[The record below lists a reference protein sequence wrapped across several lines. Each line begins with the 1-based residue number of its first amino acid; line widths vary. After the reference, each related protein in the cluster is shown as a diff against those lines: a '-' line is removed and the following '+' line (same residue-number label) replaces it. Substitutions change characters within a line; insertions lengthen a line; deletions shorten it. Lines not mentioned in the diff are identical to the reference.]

1 LYPQTHVYFAETV
14 LGKQGDIVT
23 LGSILPDML
32 IGRDFNHYE
41 AHSKGIEIY
50 NFAGK
55 ESTMLDFGKA
65 VATHGFDPKGL
76 DYYGDEKYL
85 DYEKGY
91 CFEKARPFIARTVD
105 ACNIPAE
112 MGWWKAHN
120 IIEMGV
126 ETIIS
131 STDYYSERIKTA
143 LYNRCLIS
151 EIDEMLKELWEKNS
165 LNFVRRV
172 ERFAGFV
179 EIEKATAESLAKK
192 YHLQMQFRHKVE
204 IDVKKV
210 ARLIDDAAEKVI
222 LDLKEFFNITAAMVK
237 NNIESLAH

>member
-1 LYPQTHVYFAETV
+1 MYPQTHVYFAETV

-32 IGRDFNHYE
+32 VGKDFSHYE
-41 AHSKGIEIY
+41 AHSKGVEIY

-55 ESTMLDFGKA
+55 DDLILDLGKA
-65 VATHGFDPKGL
+65 VSTHGFEPKGL

-91 CFEKARPFIARTVD
+91 CFEKARSFIAQTVE
-105 ACNIPAE
+105 ACDIPAE

-143 LYNRCLIS
+143 LYNRCLINKVD
-151 EIDEMLKELWEKNS
+151 EILQELWEKNS
-165 LNFVRRV
+165 LNFARRV
-172 ERFAGFV
+172 EKFAGFV
-179 EIEKATAESLAKK
+179 EIERATAESLAKK
-192 YHLQMQFRHKVE
+192 YYIQMQYRHHVE

-210 ARLIDDAAEKVI
+210 AKLINVAAEKVI
-222 LDLKEFFNITAAMVK
+222 LDLNEFFNTTSGMVK
-237 NNIESLAH
+237 NNIKALL